1 MSDVG
6 VLLSQVAHKIPGVTS
21 VSGNDVPVFEVTHDS
36 RQVGAGSLFVA
47 VRGEMYD
54 GHAFVSSAI
63 ERGASALLVDE
74 LQPVDTPQIVVSDTR
89 AAMAWA
95 ARTVFGEPDVS
106 LSIAG
111 VTGTNGKTTVTHM
124 LESIVASSGGV
135 VGVIGTLGARIG
147 STPIPTAR
155 TTPEA
160 TDLQRILAEMR
171 DEMVDIVLMEVSSHA
186 IELHRS
192 DAIRFSV
199 VGFTNLSQD
208 HLDFHGDMESYFSVK
223 RRLFDHGTAAHRV
236 INVGDPYGRRL
247 NAEVQDQSTT
257 VSAIGAAD
265 LRAVN
270 VKGTSAGTAFGVA
283 TSTGMYRIDLP
294 LVGDFNVA
302 NALVA
307 FAMAQ
312 VLGIDDSAIVEGLS
326 RVDPIPGRMEVIRHD
341 GPFGLVV
348 DYAHTP
354 DAIAAVLESVGTH
367 TTGRLISII
376 GAGGDRDIAKRAMMG
391 ATAVRCSDLTIVTTD
406 NPRSEDPGAIAEEIG
421 RGAHAQVDANVE
433 LILDRR
439 AAIVRAVGVAGAGDT
454 VVVLG
459 KGHEQGQEI
468 GSVVL
473 PFDDRDEARR
483 ALRLRGWNPK

>member
-6 VLLSQVAHKIPGVTS
+6 VLLSQVAHEIPGVTF
-21 VSGNDVPVFEVTHDS
+21 VSGNDVPVSEITHDS
-36 RQVGAGSLFVA
+36 RQVGVGSLFVA

-54 GHAFVSSAI
+54 GHAFVPSAI

-74 LQPVDTPQIVVSDTR
+74 LQPFDTPQIVVSDTR

-124 LESIVASSGGV
+124 LESIVASLGEV

-160 TDLQRILAEMR
+160 TDLQRILAGMR
-171 DEMVDIVLMEVSSHA
+171 DATVDIVLMEVSSHA

-223 RRLFDHGTAAHRV
+223 RRLFAHGTSAHRV
-236 INVGDPYGRRL
+236 INVGDPYGTRL
-247 NAEVQDQSTT
+247 NAEVQDHSTT
-257 VSAIGAAD
+257 VSVVGDAD

-270 VKGTSAGTAFGVA
+270 VKGTSEGTAFDVA
-283 TSTGMYRIDLP
+283 TSTDIHRINLP
-294 LVGDFNVA
+294 LAGDFNVA

-312 VLGIDDSAIVEGLS
+312 VLGIDEDAIVEGLS
-326 RVDPIPGRMEVIRHD
+326 CVDPIPGRMEVIRHD
-341 GPFGLVV
+341 GPFALVV

-354 DAIAAVLESVGTH
+354 DAIAAVLESVSTH

-376 GAGGDRDIAKRAMMG
+376 GAGGDRDIEKRAMMG
-391 ATAVRCSDLTIVTTD
+391 ATAVRCSDLTIITTD

-433 LILDRR
+433 LVLDRR
-439 AAIVRAVGVAGAGDT
+439 SAIVRAVGVAEVGDT

-468 GSVVL
+468 GSVVF

-483 ALRLRGWNPK
+483 ALRLHGWNPR